1 MEDNIIKQTLYN
13 EKKTV
18 LVGSTA
24 ATQHWA

>member
-13 EKKTV
+13 EKKKKTV

-24 ATQHWA
+24 ATQH